1 MSAKSEIPWVYLCLK
16 VQFACPQVG
25 ARLAL
30 GLAHTWPTNDAAEV
44 PTPAVGPVRAGA
56 RRDSA

>member
-1 MSAKSEIPWVYLCLK
+1 MSAKTEVPWVYLCLK
-16 VQFACPQVG
+16 VQYAFPQVG

-30 GLAHTWPTNDAAEV
+30 GLAHTWPANDSAEA
-44 PTPAVGPVRAGA
+44 PAPATPGKLGA

>member
-16 VQFACPQVG
+16 VQYAYPQVG

-30 GLAHTWPTNDAAEV
+30 GLAHTWPANDAAE
-44 PTPAVGPVRAGA
+44 PSTPTATPARVGS